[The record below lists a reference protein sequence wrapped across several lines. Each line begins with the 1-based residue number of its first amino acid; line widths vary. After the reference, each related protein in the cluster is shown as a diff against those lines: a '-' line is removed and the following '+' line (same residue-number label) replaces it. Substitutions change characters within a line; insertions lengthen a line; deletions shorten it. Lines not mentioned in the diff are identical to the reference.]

1 LPPSIRKKKG
11 PKPIDKE
18 NVARQDTTP
27 DIAGDKNVSRQA
39 RPHVASGKE
48 NLARQD
54 TTLDTAGVSACPRFI
69 PRSIPRL
76 IPRGPGPSV
85 LADPPTRQ
93 FVGTL
98 LPDLVVLSH
107 LYVLFT

>member
-1 LPPSIRKKKG
+1 MLLATKTSLDR
-11 PKPIDKE
+11 
-18 NVARQDTTP
+18 
-27 DIAGDKNVSRQA
+27 
-39 RPHVASGKE
+39 HVASGKE

-54 TTLDTAGVSACPRFI
+54 TTLDTPGVSACPRSIPRFI
-69 PRSIPRL
+69 PRSIPRP

-85 LADPPTRQ
+85 LPDPPTRE
-93 FVGTL
+93 FVRPL